1 MCIASLMPITLF
13 SVNNREETLSMYLQ
27 QELINV
33 ACLLM
38 LLTYILVEVFWVEA
52 KSDFFLPSG
61 VSLMLHTTEFTQLV
75 GLFLTVMTSSGTVHS
90 R

>member
-38 LLTYILVEVFWVEA
+38 LLTYILVEVFWVKA
-52 KSDFFLPSG
+52 KSDFILP
-61 VSLMLHTTEFTQLV
+61 LV

>member
-38 LLTYILVEVFWVEA
+38 LLTYILVEVFWVKA
-52 KSDFFLPSG
+52 KSDFILPSG